1 MLGQAGLWRR
11 RLECGIYVTAV
22 PGHCLRSANTRH
34 RGGDSQKAQLNLAG
48 SMIEFVEEAALQLG
62 INCKGRP
69 LLNVSMDCV
78 SALGGQAQ
86 PLTVLQ
92 IVDAMNSQD

>member
-1 MLGQAGLWRR
+1 M
-11 RLECGIYVTAV
+11 
-22 PGHCLRSANTRH
+22 
-34 RGGDSQKAQLNLAG
+34 K
-48 SMIEFVEEAALQLG
+48 EFVEEAALQLG
-62 INCKGRP
+62 INFKGRP
-69 LLNVSMDCV
+69 LLDVSMDCV

>member
-1 MLGQAGLWRR
+1 M
-11 RLECGIYVTAV
+11 
-22 PGHCLRSANTRH
+22 PGHSAPQTLATEVEIL
-34 RGGDSQKAQLNLAG
+34 KAQLNLAG
-48 SMIEFVEEAALQLG
+48 SMKEFVEEAALQLG
-62 INCKGRP
+62 INFKGRP
-69 LLNVSMDCV
+69 LLDVSMDCV